1 MTLSSLSSC
10 LHLPSARLHAC
21 TALLISL
28 YSQLVFEIGCHVV
41 AQSGLTYSVSQ
52 VDHFLALASSVVGF
66 QVCATVLSMVKPFE
80 SQQ

>member
-21 TALLISL
+21 TTLLISL
-28 YSQLVFEIGCHVV
+28 YAQLMFEIGCHFV
-41 AQSGLTYSVSQ
+41 AQGGLTYSVAQ

-66 QVCATVLSMVKPFE
+66 WVCATVLSMGKPFE
-80 SQQ
+80 RF